1 MMEMKMVAEKG
12 PMTPAKGDEVIV
24 HVPKGSA
31 GNVRIVEVDPTELGR
46 DVTIQVS
53 RERKPQVSPAV
64 GVIVK

>member
-1 MMEMKMVAEKG
+1 MATDKG
-12 PMTPAKGDEVIV
+12 YITPAKGDEVVV

-31 GNVRIVEVDPTELGR
+31 ENVRIVEVDPNELGR

-53 RERKPQVSPAV
+53 RERKPQVSSAI

>member
-1 MMEMKMVAEKG
+1 MAAETRTI
-12 PMTPAKGDEVIV
+12 TPAKGDEVVV

-31 GNVRIVEVDPTELGR
+31 DKVRIVEVDPHDMGR

-53 RERKPQVSPAV
+53 RERKPQVSSAI